1 VLDREL
7 TETILS
13 RPLERIGATRS
24 IRTAREWL
32 LLYVSRWKSAHPRFQ
47 LQMSTYVT
55 HFDVVELRMRKCTHR
70 YVMNAWQEKVKQKRL
85 FLFIRGPR
93 SFMLAGT
100 AALFWIRWISLRC
113 HITSLSQ
120 NRRWNIIGITKA
132 FLTVADHQSAHIDW
146 STKKST
152 LRDIPQSGWKL
163 DKNPCHYYLTAAV
176 TTESNC
182 DQYQTLYAYM
192 SRHFQC
198 ARIN

>member
-1 VLDREL
+1 MIIIICV
-7 TETILS
+7 T
-13 RPLERIGATRS
+13 LEIGPPEISTADVYLCYTFWCCRIA
-24 IRTAREWL
+24 
-32 LLYVSRWKSAHPRFQ
+32 
-47 LQMSTYVT
+47 
-55 HFDVVELRMRKCTHR
+55 D
-70 YVMNAWQEKVKQKRL
+70 EKVHASLCHVRVTRKSKTKKQNWL
-85 FLFIRGPR
+85 YAGAR